1 MTADVKS
8 VMVEDLLATRLFAG
22 EERDAV
28 TWLLESCE
36 VMDMATGEMLFEPGQ
51 KNDSLYL
58 VLSGQLAVKLTNGS
72 DELLDYVPQGS
83 CVGEMSVLEGQP
95 VSAYV
100 YADQPTR
107 LLAIKDTYMWSL
119 INRSGVVARNLLL
132 LLSARI
138 RKGHKIISE
147 SLQAQRT
154 SEQDAKIDSLT
165 GLYNRRWLNEALPRW
180 AGRKEKLSVMMLDID
195 HFKQYND
202 SQGHLAGD
210 TALNSVANTLMQ
222 QLRPTDLAARYGGEE
237 FVALLP
243 DASFEEAKE
252 VAERVRNAIR
262 TQEIIDGRSQSLPGV
277 TISIG
282 IAELE
287 EGQDGTGLLSK
298 ADAALYRAKNNGRD
312 RVSE

>member
-1 MTADVKS
+1 MAVDQKTVT
-8 VMVEDLLATRLFAG
+8 VEDLLATRLFAG
-22 EERDAV
+22 EDKTAISWLIDA
-28 TWLLESCE
+28 CE
-36 VMDMATGEMLFEPGQ
+36 LVDLPAHSTLFVPGQ
-51 KNDSLYL
+51 KNNILYV
-58 VLSGQLAVKLTNGS
+58 VLSGQLAVKLTDDS
-72 DELLDYVPQGS
+72 DELLDYIPRGS
-83 CVGEMSVLEGQP
+83 CVGEMSVLEGQA

-100 YADQPTR
+100 YADQDTR
-107 LLAIKDTYMWSL
+107 LLAIKDAYIWSL

-147 SLQAQRT
+147 SLQAQRS

-195 HFKQYND
+195 HFKLYND
-202 SQGHLAGD
+202 TQGHLAGD
-210 TALNSVANTLMQ
+210 MALNSVASTLIQ
-222 QLRPTDLAARYGGEE
+222 QLRPSDLAARYGGEE

-243 DASFEEAKE
+243 DATFEEAKE
-252 VAERVRNAIR
+252 IAERVRTAIR
-262 TQEIIDGRSQSLPGV
+262 QQEIQDTGRGALPGV

-287 EGQDGTGLLSK
+287 EGQDGFSLLSK
-298 ADAALYRAKNNGRD
+298 ADAALYRAKNGGRD